1 MAADAKLTDLGLD
14 KYIKQMT
21 GLRGRGVKVGIQAGE
36 GSQDGVD
43 LLDIA
48 IFQVYGTEN
57 IPKRDFMGDFFDKN
71 EKVLGLAMDRMSDN
85 VAQGGSVDNA
95 LGELAEFAEGG
106 QKQHIQQ
113 SKQWATPNKPATI
126 RKKGSDTPLID
137 EGLMLGAVR
146 GQKL

>member
-57 IPKRDFMGDFFDKN
+57 IQKRDFMGDFFDKN
-71 EKVLGLAMDRMSDN
+71 EKVLGLAMDRMADS
-85 VAQGGSVDNA
+85 VAQGDSIDRA
-95 LGELAEFAEGG
+95 LGELGEFVEGG
-106 QKQHIQQ
+106 QKEHIQQ
-113 SKQWATPNKPATI
+113 SKRWATPNKPSTI
-126 RKKGSDTPLID
+126 RQKGSDTPLID

-146 GQKL
+146 AQKL